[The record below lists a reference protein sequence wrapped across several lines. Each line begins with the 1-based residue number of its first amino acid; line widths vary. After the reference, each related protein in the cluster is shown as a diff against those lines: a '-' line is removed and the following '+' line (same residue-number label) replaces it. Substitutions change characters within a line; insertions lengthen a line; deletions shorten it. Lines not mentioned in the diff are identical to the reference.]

1 MKTQIAKL
9 FFVVA
14 LIGSN
19 CLPAFAQEVN
29 SIDCS
34 INALLGGDCLKIQ
47 RINKYQDQQRQAWLA
62 GSITGYESVNSVMNY
77 HRSLMPINSYDMEL
91 YMYSFQVVKVT
102 DAGTIDKFE
111 GMLLISKK
119 ENELSDRIAARQP
132 PPNRS
137 LRCKSETF
145 GGTTT
150 TKCE

>member
-1 MKTQIAKL
+1 
-9 FFVVA
+9 
-14 LIGSN
+14 
-19 CLPAFAQEVN
+19 
-29 SIDCS
+29 
-34 INALLGGDCLKIQ
+34 
-47 RINKYQDQQRQAWLA
+47 
-62 GSITGYESVNSVMNY
+62 MNY